1 MPQSLSNPVSAA
13 MARPATLVV
22 INPSGNRNRMPV
34 TALPFTI
41 GRQADNNLVLRDNR
55 ASRNHARI
63 VAENGEYHIE
73 DLKSSHGVFVNG
85 KRVTRQKLYA
95 ADRIEF
101 GFPDSYSIV
110 FTFDDDEIQK
120 LLDQFSAPKT
130 ASAGAGN
137 LAKLRALVEVARALQ
152 NSLSTDDV
160 LSAVVDAAL
169 AITGFERGFL
179 LLNEEENLHVQL
191 ARDRYGNQIPKADIG
206 VSLDRIQKALHQR
219 RELLS
224 MTLYPQAG
232 DFDSTLAEDD
242 GESRSVVGV
251 PLVRVRAGSTQE
263 TCIITSRSDTIGVIY
278 LDSRQTAV
286 DLSSG
291 NRELLQTL
299 ALEAST
305 ILENARLLEE
315 ERVKQ
320 RMEEE
325 LSIAREIQ
333 TSLLPRR
340 LPSEGWFRVA
350 GSSIPSHE
358 VGGDCF
364 DVRQISSN
372 SWSLVVTDVSGK
384 GVSSALLAALL
395 QGSFLL
401 ASDSEPEIQQMMSR
415 INLFLNE
422 RTEGEKYAT
431 VFYCTVS
438 QGGML
443 RWANAGHVEPLV
455 VRASG
460 EIEKL
465 ATTGMP
471 IGMLDEATYGVHT
484 LQLHPEDKIVAY
496 SDGLT
501 DAENQLGKFFG
512 TSRMMEVI
520 KAHGRAPASS
530 LLGGLMRAVE
540 SFTGGA
546 VQHDDITAVVVE
558 YRP

>member
-1 MPQSLSNPVSAA
+1 MAVPVNNSAA
-13 MARPATLVV
+13 VLTRPATIVI
-22 INPSGNRNRMPV
+22 INPSGNRNRAAV
-34 TALPFTI
+34 TPLPFSI
-41 GRQADNNLVLRDNR
+41 GRQADNHLVLRDNR

-63 VAENGEYHIE
+63 VAEAGEYFVE

-85 KRVTRQKLYA
+85 VRVKRQKLYA
-95 ADRIEF
+95 GDKIEF
-101 GFPDSYSIV
+101 GFPDSYSLI
-110 FTFDDDEIQK
+110 FTYDDDEIQR
-120 LLDQFSAPKT
+120 LLDQFSAPTT

-160 LSAVVDAAL
+160 LAAVVDAAL
-169 AITGFERGFL
+169 AITGFDRGFL
-179 LLNEEENLHVQL
+179 LLSEQGSLQVRL
-191 ARDRYGNQIPKADIG
+191 ARDRQGNQISKAALRPR
-206 VSLDRIQKALHQR
+206 LDTIQNALHQR
-219 RELLS
+219 PELLS
-224 MTLYPQAG
+224 MTLYSDAG
-232 DFDSTLAEDD
+232 EFIAKGNGDEAN
-242 GESRSVVGV
+242 RSIMGV
-251 PLVRVRAGSTQE
+251 PLVRVRAGSSQE
-263 TCIITSRSDTIGVIY
+263 TCVITSRSDTIGLIY
-278 LDSRQTAV
+278 LDSSEAAI

-315 ERVKQ
+315 ERVKH

-333 TSLLPRR
+333 TSLLPKK
-340 LPSEGWFRVA
+340 LPSAGWFRVA

-364 DVRQISSN
+364 DVRQLSPST
-372 SWSLVVTDVSGK
+372 WSLVVTDVSGK

-401 ASDSEPEIQQMMSR
+401 ASDSETDIEQMMRR

-438 QGGML
+438 QDGLL
-443 RWANAGHVEPLV
+443 RWANAGHCSPIV
-455 VRASG
+455 VRAQG
-460 EIEKL
+460 DVERL
-465 ATTGMP
+465 DTTGMP
-471 IGMLDEATYGVHT
+471 LGMLEEASFEVRS
-484 LQLHPEDKIVAY
+484 LQLQPRDKIVAY
-496 SDGLT
+496 SDGLS
-501 DAENQLGKFFG
+501 DAENADGAFFQQK
-512 TSRMMEVI
+512 RMLEVI
-520 KAHGRAPASS
+520 RSHVADTAED
-530 LLGGLMRAVE
+530 LLAALMRAVQ
-540 SFTGGA
+540 SFTGDA

-558 YRP
+558 YRPS

>member
-1 MPQSLSNPVSAA
+1 MSAA
-13 MARPATLVV
+13 GPGSRAATLVV
-22 INPSGNRNRMPV
+22 INPSGNRTRMPLQPV
-34 TALPFTI
+34 PFSI
-41 GRQADNNLVLRDNR
+41 GRQSDNHLVLRDNR

-63 VAENGEYHIE
+63 VCEGGEFYIE

-85 KRVTRQKLYA
+85 NRVNRQHLYA

-101 GFPDSYSIV
+101 GFPDSYNLI
-110 FTFDDDEIQK
+110 FTFEDDEIQK
-120 LLDQFSAPKT
+120 ILDQFSAPKT

-179 LLNEEENLHVQL
+179 LLTNSDGSMEIRLS
-191 ARDRYGNQIPKADIG
+191 RDRYGNQIPKTELQ
-206 VSLDRIQKALHQR
+206 VPLDSIQNALHQR

-224 MTLYPQAG
+224 MTFNPLSAELSHSQTLDG
-232 DFDSTLAEDD
+232 DDD
-242 GESRSVVGV
+242 DLRSVVCV
-251 PLVRVRAGSTQE
+251 PLVRVRAGSSEE
-263 TCIITSRSDTIGVIY
+263 TCMITSKSDTVGVVY
-278 LDSRQTAV
+278 LDSRQEAV
-286 DLSSG
+286 DLSHG

-315 ERVKQ
+315 ERIKQ

-333 TSLLPRR
+333 TSLLPRK
-340 LPSEGWFRVA
+340 LPSTGWFRAA
-350 GSSIPSHE
+350 GTSIPSHE

-364 DVRQISSN
+364 DVRQISPN
-372 SWSLVVTDVSGK
+372 SWSAVVTDVSGK

-401 ASDSEPEIQQMMSR
+401 AADDPPGIEQMMSR
-415 INLFLNE
+415 MNLFLHE

-431 VFYCTVS
+431 VFYCTVLAN
-438 QGGML
+438 GTL
-443 RWANAGHVEPLV
+443 RWSNAGHCTPYLI
-455 VRASG
+455 RASG
-460 EIEKL
+460 ELRTLE
-465 ATTGMP
+465 TTGMP
-471 IGMLDEATYGVHT
+471 LGMLEEAQYRVES
-484 LQLHPEDKIVAY
+484 LQLEPGDKIFAF

-501 DAENQLGKFFG
+501 EAQNAKGQFFDAD
-512 TSRMMEVI
+512 RMREIAVSQAGGSAADLFTDVMREVD
-520 KAHGRAPASS
+520 AYTEGAP
-530 LLGGLMRAVE
+530 
-540 SFTGGA
+540 
-546 VQHDDITAVVVE
+546 QHDDMTALVIE

>member
-1 MPQSLSNPVSAA
+1 MAVSVQNSAST
-13 MARPATLVV
+13 MLVRPATLIVV
-22 INPSGNRNRMPV
+22 NPSGNRTRLVLTP
-34 TALPFTI
+34 LPFTI
-41 GRQADNNLVLRDNR
+41 GRQGDNHLVLRDNR

-63 VAENGEYHIE
+63 LCENGEYYVE

-85 KRVTRQKLYA
+85 TRTKRQRLYA

-101 GFPDSYSIV
+101 GFPDSYSLI

-120 LLDQFSAPKT
+120 LLDQFSAPKS

-179 LLNEEENLHVQL
+179 LLNNEGALRVQL
-191 ARDRYGNQIPKADIG
+191 ARDRQGGQVAKTEIPVPLNK
-206 VSLDRIQKALHQR
+206 IQAALHQR
-219 RELLS
+219 SELLS
-224 MTLYPQAG
+224 MNLYPG
-232 DFDSTLAEDD
+232 AEFGSA
-242 GESRSVVGV
+242 GESDAERSIVGV
-251 PLVRVRAGSTQE
+251 PLVRVRTGSAEE
-263 TCIITSRSDTIGVIY
+263 TCVITSRSDTIGLIY
-278 LDSRQTAV
+278 LDSRQSAV

-315 ERVKQ
+315 ERIKQ

-333 TSLLPRR
+333 TSLLPKR

-350 GSSIPSHE
+350 GSSLPSHE

-364 DVRQISSN
+364 DVRQLSPSV
-372 SWSLVVTDVSGK
+372 WSFVVTDVSGK

-401 ASDSEPEIQQMMSR
+401 ASDSETDIQQMMSR

-431 VFYCTVS
+431 VFYCTVNRD
-438 QGGML
+438 GFA
-443 RWANAGHVEPLV
+443 RWANAGHCTPFL

-465 ATTGMP
+465 DTTGMP
-471 IGMLDEATYGVHT
+471 IGMLADATFGVRS
-484 LQLHPEDKIVAY
+484 LQLRPQDKIVAY
-496 SDGLT
+496 SDGLS
-501 DAENQLGKFFG
+501 DAENAQGKFFG
-512 TSRMMEVI
+512 TALMRDTI
-520 KAHGRAPASS
+520 RAHSKDSAAE
-530 LLGGLMRAVE
+530 LLNALMRAVDV
-540 SFTGGA
+540 FTSGA

-558 YRP
+558 YQP

>member
-1 MPQSLSNPVSAA
+1 MAVSLQPQAGGV

-22 INPSGNRNRMPV
+22 INPSGNRTRVPI
-34 TALPFTI
+34 TPLPFTI
-41 GRQADNNLVLRDNR
+41 GRQSDNLLVLRDNR
-55 ASRNHARI
+55 ASRNHARV
-63 VAENGEYHIE
+63 VADNGDYFIE
-73 DLKSSHGVFVNG
+73 DLKSSHGVFING
-85 KRVTRQKLYA
+85 VRVTRQKLYA

-101 GFPDSYSIV
+101 GFPDSYSLI

-179 LLNEEENLHVQL
+179 LLSDNTALRVQL
-191 ARDRYGNQIPKADIG
+191 ARDRHGNQVNKEDIG
-206 VSLDRIQKALHQR
+206 VALESIQKALHQR

-224 MTLYPQAG
+224 MTLDPKTA
-232 DFDSTLAEDD
+232 DFTSTLTDD
-242 GESRSVVGV
+242 DESRSVVGV
-251 PLVRVRAGSTQE
+251 PLVRVRAGSNQE
-263 TCIITSRSDTIGVIY
+263 TCIITSRSDTIGLIY

-315 ERVKQ
+315 ERIKH

-333 TSLLPRR
+333 TSLLPRK
-340 LPSEGWFRVA
+340 LPTEGWFRVA

-364 DVRQISSN
+364 DVRQISSGV
-372 SWSLVVTDVSGK
+372 WSLVVTDVSGK

-401 ASDSEPEIQQMMSR
+401 ASDQELDIQQMMSR

-438 QGGML
+438 KDGML
-443 RWANAGHVEPLV
+443 RWANAGHCTPLL
-455 VRASG
+455 VRATG
-460 EIEKL
+460 EIETL
-465 ATTGMP
+465 ETTGMP
-471 IGMLDEATYGVHT
+471 LGMLDEATFEVRT
-484 LQLHPEDKIVAY
+484 LQLQPADKIVAY
-496 SDGLT
+496 SDGLS
-501 DAENQLGKFFG
+501 DAENALGKFFEA
-512 TSRMMEVI
+512 SRMMEI
-520 KAHGRAPASS
+520 IRTHTRAGAPE
-530 LLGGLMRAVE
+530 LLNALMRAVE
-540 SFTGGA
+540 KFTGGA
-546 VQHDDITAVVVE
+546 MQHDDITAVVVE

>member
-1 MPQSLSNPVSAA
+1 
-13 MARPATLVV
+13 MARPATFIV
-22 INPSGNRNRMPV
+22 INPSGNRNRVPISPV
-34 TALPFTI
+34 PFTI
-41 GRQADNNLVLRDNR
+41 GRQADNHLVLRDNR

-63 VAENGEYHIE
+63 ITDGGDYYVE

-85 KRVTRQKLYA
+85 TRVTRQKLYA

-101 GFPDSYSIV
+101 GFPDSYSLI

-160 LSAVVDAAL
+160 LAAVVDAAL

-179 LLNEEENLHVQL
+179 LLNENGALHVQL
-191 ARDRYGNQIPKADIG
+191 ARDRHGNQVDKNEIG
-206 VSLDRIQKALHQR
+206 APLESIQKALHQR

-224 MTLYPQAG
+224 MTFYSQAA
-232 DFDSTLAEDD
+232 DFSSTAFDD
-242 GESRSVVGV
+242 DDAHSVVGV
-251 PLVRVRAGSTQE
+251 PLVRVRTGSAQE

-315 ERVKQ
+315 ERIKN
-320 RMEEE
+320 RMEKE

-364 DVRQISSN
+364 DVRQLSAN
-372 SWSLVVTDVSGK
+372 AWSLVVTDVSGK
-384 GVSSALLAALL
+384 GVSSALLAALV

-401 ASDSEPEIQQMMSR
+401 ASDSETDIEQMMSR

-431 VFYCTVS
+431 VFYCTVN
-438 QGGML
+438 QNGLL
-443 RWANAGHVEPLV
+443 RWANAGHCTPIL
-455 VRASG
+455 VRANG
-460 EIEKL
+460 QFETL

-471 IGMLDEATYGVHT
+471 LGMLPEATFGVQS
-484 LQLHPEDKIVAY
+484 LQLQPQDKIVAY
-496 SDGLT
+496 SDGLS
-501 DAENQLGKFFG
+501 DAENGQGKFFEA
-512 TSRMMEVI
+512 SRMMEIIRGHV
-520 KAHGRAPASS
+520 RDSASGM
-530 LLGGLMRAVE
+530 LGALMSAVE
-540 SFTGGA
+540 AFTGGA

>member
-1 MPQSLSNPVSAA
+1 MPAGSGVST
-13 MARPATLVV
+13 RPATLVV
-22 INPSGNRNRMPV
+22 VNPSGIRTRVPLSDV
-34 TALPFTI
+34 PFLI
-41 GRQADNNLVLRDNR
+41 GRQSDNHLVLRDNR

-63 VAENGEYHIE
+63 VVDNGEYYVE

-85 KRVTRQKLYA
+85 VKVERQKLYA

-101 GFPDSYSIV
+101 GFPDSYSLI
-110 FTFDDDEIQK
+110 FTFEDDELQK
-120 LLDQFSAPKT
+120 ILDQFSTPRSAT
-130 ASAGAGN
+130 AGAGN

-152 NSLSTDDV
+152 NSLSTEDV
-160 LSAVVDAAL
+160 LAAVVDAAL

-179 LLNEEENLHVQL
+179 LLNKAGVLDVNV
-191 ARDRYGNQIPKADIG
+191 ARNRYAGAIGKDSLGIPIE
-206 VSLDRIQKALHQR
+206 SLQKALHQR

-224 MTLYPQAG
+224 MTLDTSSASFSPE
-232 DFDSTLAEDD
+232 AEDGD
-242 GESRSVVGV
+242 DLRSVVCV
-251 PLVRVRAGSTQE
+251 PLVRVRTGSMEE
-263 TCIITSRSDTIGVIY
+263 TCIITSKSDTIGVIY

-315 ERVKQ
+315 ERIKH

-333 TSLLPRR
+333 ESLLPRK
-340 LPSEGWFRVA
+340 LPQEGWFRAA

-364 DVRQISSN
+364 DVRQLSSEV
-372 SWSLVVTDVSGK
+372 WSAVVSDVSGK

-401 ASDSEPEIQQMMSR
+401 ATEHNIETMMAR

-431 VFYCTVS
+431 VFFCTIH
-438 QGGML
+438 QNGTL
-443 RWANAGHVEPLV
+443 RWANAGHCMPFLV
-455 VRASG
+455 RITG
-460 EIEKL
+460 EIQTL
-465 ATTGMP
+465 GTTGMP
-471 IGMLDEATYGVHT
+471 LGLLDTGEYGVESLT
-484 LQLHPEDKIVAY
+484 ILPGDKIVAY

-501 DAENQLGKFFG
+501 EAQNAQGRFFDSSALRKLITQNSRLNAAELHDLVMQHVEDFTVG
-512 TSRMMEVI
+512 T
-520 KAHGRAPASS
+520 
-530 LLGGLMRAVE
+530 
-540 SFTGGA
+540 
-546 VQHDDITAVVVE
+546 VQHDDITALVME
-558 YRP
+558 FCP

>member
-1 MPQSLSNPVSAA
+1 

-22 INPSGNRNRMPV
+22 INPSGNRNRLAV
-34 TALPFTI
+34 NKTPFTI

-63 VAENGEYHIE
+63 VSEKGEYYIE

-85 KRVTRQKLYA
+85 TRVTRQQLYA

-101 GFPDSYSIV
+101 GFPDSYSLI

-160 LSAVVDAAL
+160 LAAVVDAAL

-179 LLNEEENLHVQL
+179 LLNDAGTLKVQL
-191 ARDRYGNQIPKADIG
+191 ARDRHGNQVSRGAIG
-206 VSLDRIQKALHQR
+206 VPLEAIQQALHER

-224 MTLYPQAG
+224 MTFHSQPA
-232 DFDSTLAEDD
+232 D
-242 GESRSVVGV
+242 GKGEQSVVGV
-251 PLVRVRAGSTQE
+251 PLVRVRAGSAEE
-263 TCIITSRSDTIGVIY
+263 TCIITSHSDTIGVIY
-278 LDSRQTAV
+278 LDSQQTAV

-315 ERVKQ
+315 ERIKQ
-320 RMEEE
+320 RMEKE

-340 LPSEGWFRVA
+340 LPSDGWFRVA
-350 GSSIPSHE
+350 GSSIASHE

-364 DVRQISSN
+364 DVRQISPDA
-372 SWSLVVTDVSGK
+372 WSLVVTDVSGK

-395 QGSFLL
+395 QGCFLL
-401 ASDSEPEIQQMMSR
+401 ASNEKPDIEQMMSR

-431 VFYCTVS
+431 VFYCILNADG
-438 QGGML
+438 QL
-443 RWANAGHVEPLV
+443 CWANAGHCTPIL
-455 VRASG
+455 VRADGDFEHLES
-460 EIEKL
+460 
-465 ATTGMP
+465 TGTP
-471 IGMLDEATYGVHT
+471 LGMLDESTYSVKSV
-484 LQLHPEDKIVAY
+484 QLRPHDKIVAY
-496 SDGLT
+496 SDGLS
-501 DAENQLGKFFG
+501 DAENAQGNFFE
-512 TSRMMEVI
+512 TSRMMEI
-520 KAHGRAPASS
+520 IRAHAKDTATGLHGA
-530 LLGGLMRAVE
+530 LMRAVE
-540 SFTGGA
+540 TFTGSA
-546 VQHDDITAVVVE
+546 VQHDDITAVVME

>member
-1 MPQSLSNPVSAA
+1 MSGPG
-13 MARPATLVV
+13 ARAATLVV
-22 INPSGNRNRMPV
+22 TNPSGNRTRMPLQPV
-34 TALPFTI
+34 PFSI
-41 GRQADNNLVLRDNR
+41 GRQSDNHLVLRDNR

-63 VAENGEYHIE
+63 VCEAGEFYIE

-85 KRVTRQKLYA
+85 NPVKRQHLYG

-101 GFPDSYSIV
+101 GFPDSYSLI
-110 FTFDDDEIQK
+110 FTFEDDEIQK
-120 LLDQFSAPKT
+120 ILDQFSSPKT

-160 LSAVVDAAL
+160 LAAVVDAAL
-169 AITGFERGFL
+169 AITGYERGFL
-179 LLNEEENLHVQL
+179 LLSDGDASMKIQL
-191 ARDRYGNQIPKADIG
+191 ARDRYGNQI
-206 VSLDRIQKALHQR
+206 QKSELQVPLATIRSALHQR

-224 MTLYPQAG
+224 MLFNPQSEELS
-232 DFDSTLAEDD
+232 STGTED
-242 GESRSVVGV
+242 GEDLRSVVCV
-251 PLVRVRAGSTQE
+251 PLVRIRAGTTEE
-263 TCIITSRSDTIGVIY
+263 TFMITSKSDTVGVIY
-278 LDSRQTAV
+278 LDSRQEAV
-286 DLSSG
+286 DLAHG

-315 ERVKQ
+315 ERIKT

-333 TSLLPRR
+333 TSLLPRK
-340 LPSEGWFRVA
+340 LPSTGWFRAA
-350 GSSIPSHE
+350 GTSIPSHE

-372 SWSLVVTDVSGK
+372 SWSAVVTDVSGK

-401 ASDSEPEIQQMMSR
+401 ASDEPAGIEQMMSR
-415 INLFLNE
+415 MNRFLHE

-438 QGGML
+438 VAGKL
-443 RWANAGHVEPLV
+443 LWSNAGHCTPYLI
-455 VRASG
+455 RATGVLES
-460 EIEKL
+460 L

-471 IGMLDEATYGVHT
+471 LGMMDDAQYGVES
-484 LQLHPEDKIVAY
+484 LQLLPGDKIFAF

-501 DAENQLGKFFG
+501 EAQNAQGQFLEPGRMREIVLSQASAGAAELY
-512 TSRMMEVI
+512 SEVMREVDTFTE
-520 KAHGRAPASS
+520 GAP
-530 LLGGLMRAVE
+530 
-540 SFTGGA
+540 
-546 VQHDDITAVVVE
+546 QQDDMTALVLE
-558 YRP
+558 YLP

>member
-1 MPQSLSNPVSAA
+1 

-22 INPSGNRNRMPV
+22 INPSGNRNRVPV
-34 TALPFTI
+34 TPVPFTI
-41 GRQADNNLVLRDNR
+41 GRQADNHLVLRDNR

-63 VAENGEYHIE
+63 VAENGEYYVE

-85 KRVTRQKLYA
+85 TRVTRQKLYA

-101 GFPDSYSIV
+101 GFPDSYSLI

-160 LSAVVDAAL
+160 LAAVVDAAL

-179 LLNEEENLHVQL
+179 LLNENGVL
-191 ARDRYGNQIPKADIG
+191 ARSARPRPPRQSGSEDGDRRPARKYSERASATPRAAVDDF
-206 VSLDRIQKALHQR
+206 LFR
-219 RELLS
+219 RRRFFVNRRS
-224 MTLYPQAG
+224 
-232 DFDSTLAEDD
+232 DD
-242 GESRSVVGV
+242 EEREASSVFRWCACAPG
-251 PLVRVRAGSTQE
+251 RQQE

-315 ERVKQ
+315 ERIKQ

-340 LPSEGWFRVA
+340 LPSDGWFRVA

-364 DVRQISSN
+364 DVRQLSPN
-372 SWSLVVTDVSGK
+372 AWSLVVTDVSGK

-401 ASDSEPEIQQMMSR
+401 ASDSETDIEQMMSR

-438 QGGML
+438 HDGLL
-443 RWANAGHVEPLV
+443 RWANAGHCTPLV
-455 VRASG
+455 VRGNGRNGDTGDYRNAARNARGGYIRRSICSAS
-460 EIEKL
+460 
-465 ATTGMP
+465 ATG
-471 IGMLDEATYGVHT
+471 
-484 LQLHPEDKIVAY
+484 
-496 SDGLT
+496 
-501 DAENQLGKFFG
+501 
-512 TSRMMEVI
+512 
-520 KAHGRAPASS
+520 
-530 LLGGLMRAVE
+530 
-540 SFTGGA
+540 
-546 VQHDDITAVVVE
+546 
-558 YRP
+558 

>member
-1 MPQSLSNPVSAA
+1 MAVSVSNTNPVL
-13 MARPATLVV
+13 ARPATIVV
-22 INPSGNRNRMPV
+22 INPSGNRSRVPLSP
-34 TALPFTI
+34 LPFTI

-63 VAENGEYHIE
+63 VAHNGEYFIE

-85 KRVTRQKLYA
+85 TKVTRQKLYA
-95 ADRIEF
+95 ADKVEF
-101 GFPDSYSIV
+101 GFPDSYSLI
-110 FTFDDDEIQK
+110 FTYDDDEIQK

-130 ASAGAGN
+130 ASAGTGN

-179 LLNEEENLHVQL
+179 LLNDDGTLHVQL
-191 ARDRYGNQIPKADIG
+191 ARDRHGNQVLKTDLGAPIE
-206 VSLDRIQKALHQR
+206 SIQKALHQR

-224 MTLYPQAG
+224 MTLSESG
-232 DFDSTLAEDD
+232 DFVSTGADN
-242 GESRSVVGV
+242 GEANRSIVGV
-251 PLVRVRAGSTQE
+251 PLVRVRAGSSQE
-263 TCIITSRSDTIGVIY
+263 TCVITSRSDTIGLIY
-278 LDSRQTAV
+278 LDSQQTAV

-315 ERVKQ
+315 ERIKH

-333 TSLLPRR
+333 MSLLPRK

-350 GSSIPSHE
+350 GSSIASHE

-372 SWSLVVTDVSGK
+372 AWSLVVTDVSGK

-401 ASDSEPEIQQMMSR
+401 ASENDLEQMMSR

-438 QGGML
+438 RDGLL
-443 RWANAGHVEPLV
+443 RWVNAGHCTPIV
-455 VRASG
+455 VRAGGGMEHLES
-460 EIEKL
+460 
-465 ATTGMP
+465 TGTP
-471 IGMLDEATYGVHT
+471 LGLLDEATYAVRT
-484 LQLHPEDKIVAY
+484 LQLQPQDKIVAY
-496 SDGLT
+496 SDGLS
-501 DAENQLGKFFG
+501 DAENPQGKFFEA
-512 TSRMMEVI
+512 SRMLEVI
-520 KAHGRAPASS
+520 RSHSHDSASS
-530 LLGGLMRAVE
+530 LLTALMRAVQK
-540 SFTGGA
+540 FTGDA

-558 YRP
+558 YRPE

>member
-1 MPQSLSNPVSAA
+1 V
-13 MARPATLVV
+13 
-22 INPSGNRNRMPV
+22 NPSGTRTRVPLAPV
-34 TALPFTI
+34 PFTI
-41 GRQADNNLVLRDNR
+41 GRQSDNHLILRDNR

-63 VAENGEYHIE
+63 FQDAGDYFVE

-85 KRVTRQKLYA
+85 VKVTRHKLYT

-101 GFPDSYSIV
+101 GFPDSYSLI
-110 FTFDDDEIQK
+110 FTFEEDEIQK
-120 LLDQFSAPKT
+120 MLDQFSTPKT

-160 LSAVVDAAL
+160 LAAVVDAAL

-179 LLNEEENLHVQL
+179 LLNREETLIVTV
-191 ARDRYGNQIPKADIG
+191 ARDRYGGAIAKD
-206 VSLDRIQKALHQR
+206 SLDVPVETIQRALHQR

-224 MTLYPQAG
+224 MTLDISAADFSNQTVDG
-232 DFDSTLAEDD
+232 DDNL
-242 GESRSVVGV
+242 RSVVCV
-251 PLVRVRAGSTQE
+251 PLVRMRSGSTQE
-263 TCIITSRSDTIGVIY
+263 TCIVSSKSDTVGLIY

-315 ERVKQ
+315 ERIKH

-333 TSLLPRR
+333 MSLMPRKLPVQ
-340 LPSEGWFRVA
+340 GWFRVA

-364 DVRQISSN
+364 DVRQIRPDI
-372 SWSLVVTDVSGK
+372 WAAVVTDVSGK
-384 GVSSALLAALL
+384 GVSSALLAALV

-401 ASDSEPEIQQMMSR
+401 ASDGTHDIEQMMSR

-431 VFYCTVS
+431 VFYCTLS
-438 QGGML
+438 RDGTL
-443 RWANAGHVEPLV
+443 RWANAGHVTPFLI
-455 VRASG
+455 RSNG
-460 EIEKL
+460 EL
-465 ATTGMP
+465 LCLQTTGMP
-471 IGMLDEATYGVHT
+471 LGMLDIAEYGVET
-484 LQLHPEDKIVAY
+484 IQMNTGDKIVAY
-496 SDGLT
+496 SDGLSEAQNAEGHFFEAARMKELIVANAGKT
-501 DAENQLGKFFG
+501 AKELHDALMEQVEAFTAG
-512 TSRMMEVI
+512 T
-520 KAHGRAPASS
+520 
-530 LLGGLMRAVE
+530 
-540 SFTGGA
+540 
-546 VQHDDITAVVVE
+546 VQHDDITALVIE
-558 YRP
+558 FAG